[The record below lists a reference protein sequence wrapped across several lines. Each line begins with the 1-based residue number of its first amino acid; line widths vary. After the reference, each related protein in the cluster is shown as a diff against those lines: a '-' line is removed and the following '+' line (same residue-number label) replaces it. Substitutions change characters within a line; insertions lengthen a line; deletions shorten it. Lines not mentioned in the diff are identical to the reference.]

1 MKWSA
6 LALFVASSLALSQ
19 VGNRELVN
27 VSHLSTDERIHAYE
41 RLVAGSPD
49 NLQLRASLISTYLQ
63 KLRESADY
71 RYLDLA
77 AKLVDKMLEQDGGS
91 LLALRFQNEVDLQR
105 HNFRAVADRA
115 QGMTKYSASD
125 PGTWGNLG
133 DALMELG
140 EYEGAGQAYMKMY
153 ALRPNLYSYNRL
165 AYFHFVTGN
174 SGEAIHLMNEA
185 VTAGDSQPETVAW
198 CWAELGDMYFKTG
211 QLDPAARAYRNAID
225 LFPRLHRALAGMAK
239 VDAAQGRVD
248 DAIKSYLRAQSM
260 VPLVEYA
267 SALEDLYNAAR
278 MPAKAQEQAALIE
291 TIEKLGQATNEK
303 TNRNL
308 ALALADH
315 DRHLDIALELVETEI
330 PNRPDV
336 YTWDALSWVLFK
348 NGRLE
353 EAKAASEKALK
364 LNTPEPLFRYH
375 ASKIATAGSAQSRS
389 AP

>member
-1 MKWSA
+1 MKFRA
-6 LALFVASSLALSQ
+6 LALFLGCGLAMSQ
-19 VGNRELVN
+19 VGNRNAIE
-27 VSHLSTDERIHAYE
+27 VSRLSTDERIQAYE
-41 RLVAGSPD
+41 RVLSTSPD
-49 NLQLRASLISTYLQ
+49 NTQLRASLISTYLQ

-77 AKLVDKMLEQDGGS
+77 AKLVDRMLEQDGGS
-91 LLALRFQNEVDLQR
+91 LLALRFENEVDLQR
-105 HNFRAVADRA
+105 HDFRAVAERA

-140 EYEGAGQAYMKMY
+140 EYERAGQAYMKMY
-153 ALRPNLYSYNRL
+153 VLRPNLYSYNRL
-165 AYFHFVTGN
+165 AYFRFVTGN
-174 SGEAIHLMNEA
+174 PAEAIQLMNEA
-185 VTAGDSQPETVAW
+185 VTAGDSQPEIVAW

-211 QLDPAARAYRNAID
+211 QLDAAAGAYRNAID

-239 VDAAQGRVD
+239 VDAAQGHSD
-248 DAIKSYLRAQSM
+248 EAIKSYLRAQSI
-260 VPLVEYA
+260 VPMVEYA
-267 SALEDLYNAAR
+267 SALEDLYKTAG
-278 MPAKAQEQAALIE
+278 MPAKAQAQAALIE
-291 TIEKLGQATNEK
+291 TIEKLGRATNEK

-315 DRHLDIALELVETEI
+315 DRHLDLALELVETEI

-348 NGRLE
+348 NGRIE
-353 EAKAASEKALK
+353 EAKAASAKALK

-375 ASKIATAGSAQSRS
+375 ASKIASAI

>member
-1 MKWSA
+1 MKFGVLVLFFGCG
-6 LALFVASSLALSQ
+6 LAMSQ
-19 VGNRELVN
+19 VGNRNAIE
-27 VSHLSTDERIHAYE
+27 VSRLSTDERIQAYE
-41 RLVAGSPD
+41 RVLSTSPD
-49 NLQLRASLISTYLQ
+49 NTQLRASLISTYLQ

-77 AKLVDKMLEQDGGS
+77 AKLVDRMLEQDGGS
-91 LLALRFQNEVDLQR
+91 FLALRFQNEVDLQR
-105 HNFRAVADRA
+105 HDFRAVAERA

-140 EYEGAGQAYMKMY
+140 EYERAGQAYTKMY
-153 ALRPNLYSYNRL
+153 VLRPNLYSYNRL
-165 AYFHFVTGN
+165 AYFRFVTGN
-174 SGEAIHLMNEA
+174 PAEAIELMNEA
-185 VTAGDSQPETVAW
+185 VSAGDSQPEIVAW
-198 CWAELGDMYFKTG
+198 CSAELGDMYFKTG
-211 QLDPAARAYRNAID
+211 QIDAAAAAYRNAIE

-239 VDAAQGRVD
+239 VDAAQGHTD
-248 DAIKSYLRAQSM
+248 EAIKSYLRAQSI
-260 VPLVEYA
+260 VPMVEYA
-267 SALEDLYNAAR
+267 SALQDLYKTAG
-278 MPAKAQEQAALIE
+278 MSAKAQEQAALIE
-291 TIEKLGQATNEK
+291 TIEKLGRATNEK

-315 DRHLDIALELVETEI
+315 DQHLDVALELVEAEI

-348 NGRLE
+348 NGRID
-353 EAKAASEKALK
+353 EAKAASAKALK

-375 ASKIATAGSAQSRS
+375 ASKIAAAI